1 MGEIQEN
8 GFIKNG
14 FSGHTEYFLHLDFFV
29 RPPRKEHVKKIAFCA
44 DVDAKALTPSPPELL

>member
-29 RPPRKEHVKKIAFCA
+29 RPPRKEHVKKVCILCGRGREGL
-44 DVDAKALTPSPPELL
+44 DPPPPELL